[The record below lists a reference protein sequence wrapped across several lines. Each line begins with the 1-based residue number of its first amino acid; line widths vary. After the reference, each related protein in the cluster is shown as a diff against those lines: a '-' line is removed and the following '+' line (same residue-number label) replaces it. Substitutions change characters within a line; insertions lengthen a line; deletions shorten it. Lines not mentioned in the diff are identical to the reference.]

1 MKLSFFNPHWHSR
14 HNCIIKV
21 FFSPFL
27 CLLQF
32 IGIKGSIVAWF
43 SNTPSKMV
51 ELSAMEIVGTLE
63 PEQSWFHRW
72 FPFLQ
77 WSPSSPQALMD
88 AESELLSSKF
98 GYTPS
103 IAEIMRVK
111 NGQKWFVG
119 YFFTE
124 RKLC

>member
-1 MKLSFFNPHWHSR
+1 MISH
-14 HNCIIKV
+14 
-21 FFSPFL
+21 L
-27 CLLQF
+27 CLLQI

-51 ELSAMEIVGTLE
+51 ELSTLEIVGTME

-98 GYTPS
+98 TYTSPIPKIIS
-103 IAEIMRVK
+103 VK
-111 NGQKWFVG
+111 NAIAKVVCGI
-119 YFFTE
+119 FFLAK

>member
-43 SNTPSKMV
+43 SNTTPQSKMV
-51 ELSAMEIVGTLE
+51 ELSTMEIVGTIE

-72 FPFLQ
+72 FPFLK

-88 AESELLSSKF
+88 AERELLSSKF
-98 GYTPS
+98 THGLLY
-103 IAEIMRVK
+103 I
-111 NGQKWFVG
+111 W
-119 YFFTE
+119 TE
-124 RKLC
+124 LLPIFCS

>member
-1 MKLSFFNPHWHSR
+1 
-14 HNCIIKV
+14 
-21 FFSPFL
+21 
-27 CLLQF
+27 
-32 IGIKGSIVAWF
+32 
-43 SNTPSKMV
+43 MV
-51 ELSAMEIVGTLE
+51 ELSTTEIVGTLE

-98 GYTPS
+98 NYTPP
-103 IAEIMRVK
+103 IARIICVK
-111 NGQKWFVG
+111 NVRAKMVCGRFFV
-119 YFFTE
+119 FK

>member
-1 MKLSFFNPHWHSR
+1 MISHLHRR
-14 HNCIIKV
+14 HNCITKV
-21 FFSPFL
+21 FSPFS

-51 ELSAMEIVGTLE
+51 ELSATEIVGTLE

-98 GYTPS
+98 SYTPP
-103 IAEIMRVK
+103 IAKIMCVLK
-111 NGQKWFVG
+111 FEGKSCLWDI
-119 YFFTE
+119 FF
-124 RKLC
+124 CF

>member
-1 MKLSFFNPHWHSR
+1 MISHLHRR
-14 HNCIIKV
+14 HNCITKV
-21 FFSPFL
+21 FSPFS

-51 ELSAMEIVGTLE
+51 ELSAAEIVGTLE

-98 GYTPS
+98 NYTPP
-103 IAEIMRVK
+103 IARIICVKNVRVK
-111 NGQKWFVG
+111 MVCGRFFV
-119 YFFTE
+119 FK

>member
-1 MKLSFFNPHWHSR
+1 MYNQGFSSFLS
-14 HNCIIKV
+14 
-21 FFSPFL
+21 
-27 CLLQF
+27 LQF

-51 ELSAMEIVGTLE
+51 ELSTMEIVGTLE

-98 GYTPS
+98 SYTPP
-103 IAEIMRVK
+103 IAKIMCVK
-111 NGQKWFVG
+111 NWRAKVVSVI
-119 YFFTE
+119 FFIE